1 MQSAR
6 LEPPGS
12 ASPAPTPVAAPP
24 AEPPVPAPPP
34 ELLPAPPPAPPE
46 PPEPSPPAPPLPAP
60 EPDPSESPPSDSSRP
75 PGASLIAGPEPEGP
89 GVIDGAG
96 FLPLAP
102 SSRSLPPSPP
112 PATTI
117 QVIRSANRASRDS
130 STALRRQ

>member
-34 ELLPAPPPAPPE
+34 EPLPAPPPAPPA
-46 PPEPSPPAPPLPAP
+46 PPEPSPPAPPLPA
-60 EPDPSESPPSDSSRP
+60 PDPSESPPSDSSRP